1 MTLQFVK
8 NNIKLVDN
16 RRRFFSLS
24 LVEIVMKSIKE
35 GHHEH
40 SVPAFQM
47 GKYKPQLE
55 GPLRTMVGLK
65 VLSFSKSN
73 LS

>member
-8 NNIKLVDN
+8 NNIKPVDN

-35 GHHEH
+35 GHQGHG
-40 SVPAFQM
+40 VPAFQM
-47 GKYKPQLE
+47 GKY
-55 GPLRTMVGLK
+55 
-65 VLSFSKSN
+65 
-73 LS
+73 